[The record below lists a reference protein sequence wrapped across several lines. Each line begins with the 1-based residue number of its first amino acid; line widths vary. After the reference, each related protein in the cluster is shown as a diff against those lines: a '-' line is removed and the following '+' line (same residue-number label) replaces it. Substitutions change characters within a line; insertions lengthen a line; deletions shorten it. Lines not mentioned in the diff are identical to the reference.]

1 MIKDLEIKQVP
12 EPNLTGEEVFGNK
25 RVVLFGLP
33 GAFTPTCSTLQVPGF
48 DEAYDEI
55 KAAGI
60 DEVYV
65 TSVNDGFVMK
75 AWCEGYNN
83 IKYLSDG
90 NGELAAE
97 LEMLVQKSNLGFG
110 VRSWRYAAVINDG
123 DIEVM
128 FEEAGKQD
136 DCSTDPFE
144 VSSAENIL
152 GYLNLND

>member
-136 DCSTDPFE
+136 NCGTDPFE